1 MMNTQFLVFGGIA
14 IVLAG
19 LFTTMSLQE
28 IMAQQTNS
36 TTTTAQS
43 NQTTRM
49 GIPQINGSVNIEQ
62 RSNQLIRDSIQV
74 PFATALETAQ
84 SEVGNGTAAI
94 SGSLGVVQGY
104 LVYIIKVANF
114 DADTSRTVIVDAGN
128 GAVLYTS
135 GDRPLHFGGVG
146 GPGCEYG
153 SGGEGKHHHKGFGNH
168 GGNYDRGMTTDS
180 GNSGGGGSQSSS
192 SGGVVASPAI
202 GV

>member
-1 MMNTQFLVFGGIA
+1 MRNTQFLVFGSIA

-36 TTTTAQS
+36 TTTAQS

-146 GPGCEYG
+146 GPGCGYG
-153 SGGEGKHHHKGFGNH
+153 SGGEDKHHHKGFGNH
-168 GGNYDRGMTTDS
+168 GGNYDRGMTTDR
-180 GNSGGGGSQSSS
+180 GNSGGGSGGQSTGS
-192 SGGVVASPAI
+192 GVVASPAI

>member
-49 GIPQINGSVNIEQ
+49 GIPQIDGSVNIEQ

-153 SGGEGKHHHKGFGNH
+153 SGGEGKHHHKGFGSH
-168 GGNYDRGMTTDS
+168 GGNYDRGMTTDR
-180 GNSGGGGSQSSS
+180 GNSGGGGGQSTGS
-192 SGGVVASPAI
+192 GVVASPAV

>member
-1 MMNTQFLVFGGIA
+1 MRNTQFLVFGGIA

-135 GDRPLHFGGVG
+135 GDRPLHLGGVG
-146 GPGCEYG
+146 GPGCGYG
-153 SGGEGKHHHKGFGNH
+153 SGGEGKHHHKGFGSH
-168 GGNYDRGMTTDS
+168 GGNYDRGMTTDR
-180 GNSGGGGSQSSS
+180 GNSGGGGGQSTGS
-192 SGGVVASPAI
+192 GVVASPAI

>member
-1 MMNTQFLVFGGIA
+1 MRNTQLLIFGGIA

-36 TTTTAQS
+36 TTTAQS

-84 SEVGNGTAAI
+84 SEVGNGTAGI

-114 DADTSRTVIVDAGN
+114 DADTIRTVIVDAGN

-135 GDRPLHFGGVG
+135 GDGPLHFGGVG
-146 GPGCEYG
+146 GPGCGYG
-153 SGGEGKHHHKGFGNH
+153 SGGEGKHHHKGFGNY
-168 GGNYDRGMTTDS
+168 GGNYDRDMTTDS